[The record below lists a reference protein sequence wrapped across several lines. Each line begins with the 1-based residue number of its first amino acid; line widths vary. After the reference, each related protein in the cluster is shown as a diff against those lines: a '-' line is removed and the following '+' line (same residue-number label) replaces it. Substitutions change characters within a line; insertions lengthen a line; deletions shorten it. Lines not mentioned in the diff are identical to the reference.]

1 MLDIIILSLLVVIM
15 GEIKTRDSLVITIC
29 AAVSVLY
36 SNMQIWESHPAW
48 INHIVVTL
56 AFIPA
61 LILVTTS
68 AVFFSVLAF
77 ALLHFFTSIEY
88 GVFDSSDF
96 FISNFA
102 YYSSALYFC
111 IMVALCYDRHN
122 YDYSK
127 TAQLGNSWIINLCRH
142 YIQTFRASKRKKGQ
156 KSQC

>member
-1 MLDIIILSLLVVIM
+1 MLDVIILSLLVVIM
-15 GEIKTRDSLVITIC
+15 GEIKTRDSLIIAIC
-29 AAVSVLY
+29 AGASVLY
-36 SNMQIWESHPAW
+36 SNMDIWLYHPAW
-48 INHIVVTL
+48 INHLTVTL
-56 AFIPA
+56 IFIPA

-68 AVFFSVLAF
+68 TVFFSVLSF

-88 GVFDSSDF
+88 GVSDN
-96 FISNFA
+96 SNYLIEYFA

-142 YIQTFRASKRKKGQ
+142 HIQAFRTSKRKKGQ
-156 KSQC
+156 KNRC

>member
-15 GEIKTRDSLVITIC
+15 GEIKTRDSLIIAIC
-29 AAVSVLY
+29 AGASVLY
-36 SNMQIWESHPAW
+36 AHMQIWEFHPAW
-48 INHIVVTL
+48 VNHITVTL
-56 AFIPA
+56 IYVPA

-68 AVFFSVLAF
+68 TVFFSVLAF

-88 GVFDSSDF
+88 GVFDNSS
-96 FISNFA
+96 ILIEYFA

-127 TAQLGNSWIINLCRH
+127 TAHLGNSWIINSCRH
-142 YIQTFRASKRKKGQ
+142 ITQTFRASKRKKGS
-156 KSQC
+156 KNQC

>member
-1 MLDIIILSLLVVIM
+1 MMDIIILSLLVVIM
-15 GEIKTRDSLVITIC
+15 GEIKTRDSLIIAIC
-29 AAVSVLY
+29 AGASVLY
-36 SNMQIWESHPAW
+36 THMQIWEAHPAW
-48 INHIVVTL
+48 VNHITVTL
-56 AFIPA
+56 IYVPA
-61 LILVTTS
+61 LIIVTNST
-68 AVFFSVLAF
+68 VFFSVLAF

-88 GVFDSSDF
+88 GFFDSSDF
-96 FISNFA
+96 FIEYFA

-156 KSQC
+156 KSRC